1 MLTNAIERKFTSLL
15 FRASKLQQLIDNE
28 RRGTAGSG
36 LRLMRLNSLRLRV
49 MNSLYRVIA
58 LAMQKRQVPA
68 LAYAG
73 ASRKR
78 VR

>member
-1 MLTNAIERKFTSLL
+1 MFSNAIERKFTSLL

-28 RRGTAGSG
+28 RRGGSA

-49 MNSLYRVIA
+49 MKSLYQLIA
-58 LAMQKRQVPA
+58 LAMQAHRTPA

-78 VR
+78 LR